1 MSTGGTST
9 IMIPNKTGEPGKPA
23 AVRVIK
29 ICLAVATVVG
39 TLVFV
44 LRLIKGEPF
53 FEALFAVAPL
63 ICTLAV
69 AYWLVLP
76 QKRAAHEKRDGP
88 SQQA

>member
-1 MSTGGTST
+1 
-9 IMIPNKTGEPGKPA
+9 MIPNKIGEPGKPAA

-63 ICTLAV
+63 ICTLTV

-76 QKRAAHEKRDGP
+76 RNRTARKKESSP
-88 SQQA
+88 SPQA